1 MLRGI
6 PLPVPGSFEYNVMAE
21 GIRREREEKIAL
33 ARLFALLFRDAHGLD
48 GEKVGLLLSEYVEEL
63 YQYKY
68 NYKYVPIRQ
77 RFGNKKINEEL
88 EDVRILK
95 KVAAMTVTE
104 PFSARDN

>member
-33 ARLFALLFRDAHGLD
+33 ARLFTLLFQEAHGLD
-48 GEKVGLLLSEYVEEL
+48 GKKVALLLAEYVEEL

-68 NYKYVPIRQ
+68 NYEYVPVRQ
-77 RFGNKKINEEL
+77 RVGNKKIDAKL
-88 EDVRILK
+88 EDIRILK

-104 PFSARDN
+104 PFSARNK